1 MTMSTSQQDRATT
14 AAAPSSGADLSA
26 IAGILG
32 DPIADNVAPEAPR
45 RGWRIPWRTM
55 ILLGV
60 LGGGAAGAPWVLAHI
75 GRGSNANPLAAL
87 PAHTV
92 EHGDLTISVTEDG
105 SMVSDENV
113 DVVCGVAGGATII
126 WLIDDGSR
134 VTEGTELV
142 RLDSSKLSED
152 VSAQK
157 IAFEKARAANIQAEK
172 DFAAAKIAV
181 EEYTEGTYKKELRK
195 AESDVS
201 AAKERLQSTR
211 NQLEH
216 GERMFRK
223 GYITPQQLDAQKA
236 AVERADLDLGTAEI
250 SLDVLERFA
259 KPKMITELTSKRD
272 AMEAKRDSERASLEL
287 EKAKLDRLSAQLSK
301 CTLKAP
307 KDGLVIYANERNRQ
321 AETEIKNG
329 AKVNEGTTIIRLPNL
344 SRMRADVEVH
354 EAKVD
359 KIRTGM
365 AARVRLQGREFEGTV
380 ISVANRPQSNWMST
394 AKKYV
399 VQVRIDGEP
408 QEVRP
413 GVTAEVEIIVADLKD
428 VIAVPVAAVME
439 KRGQYFCAVRKGE
452 AIERRAVTLGL
463 GNDKLV
469 NITEGLEDGDALIL
483 NPRKALGEDAVEETG
498 PGDGKRGPKGPG
510 GPPGAG
516 GQGGPGVAAGGAPGR
531 GPGAPAGAAGGP
543 GGAPGA
549 AAAASGGPGAAAGEA
564 GAGPTGKGERP
575 AAPGGAPKQP

>member
-1 MTMSTSQQDRATT
+1 MAEKNRAPEPTPT
-14 AAAPSSGADLSA
+14 AGADVAA

-32 DPIADNVAPEAPR
+32 DPIADDAAAPIPR
-45 RGWRIPWRTM
+45 RRFPWRT
-55 ILLGV
+55 LLTLAV
-60 LGGGAAGAPWVLAHI
+60 LGGGVAGAPWVLASL
-75 GRGSNANPLAAL
+75 GRGGTANPLATL
-87 PAHTV
+87 PAHVVTR
-92 EHGDLTISVTEDG
+92 GPLTISVTEDG

-113 DVVCGVAGGATII
+113 DIVCGVAGGATVI
-126 WLIDDGSR
+126 WLIDDGAR

-195 AESDVS
+195 AESDVT

-216 GERMFRK
+216 GQRMFRK
-223 GYITPQQLDAQKA
+223 GYITPQQLDAQKS

-250 SLDVLERFA
+250 ALDVLERFA
-259 KPKMITELTSKRD
+259 KPKMITELASKRD
-272 AMEAKRDSERASLEL
+272 ATEAKRDSERAALEL
-287 EKAKLDRLSAQLSK
+287 EKAKLERLTSQLAK

-329 AKVNEGTTIIRLPNL
+329 AKVNEGTTILRLPNL
-344 SRMRADVEVH
+344 ERMRADVEVH
-354 EAKVD
+354 ESKVD

-365 AARVRLQGREFEGTV
+365 RARIKVQGREFEGTV
-380 ISVANRPQSNWMST
+380 TAVANRPQSNWMST

-408 QEVRP
+408 GEVRP
-413 GVTAEVEIIVADLKD
+413 GVTAEVEIIVADLAD
-428 VIAVPVAAVME
+428 VISVPVAAVME
-439 KRGQYFCAVRKGE
+439 KRGQFFCAVRKGD
-452 AIERRAVTLGL
+452 AIERRSVVLGM

-469 NITEGLEDGDALIL
+469 EITSGLEDGEAVIL
-483 NPRKALGEDAVEETG
+483 NPRKALGEEGSEETAGAAGRG
-498 PGDGKRGPKGPG
+498 PGMPGGGRGPGGPGGRG

-516 GQGGPGVAAGGAPGR
+516 P
-531 GPGAPAGAAGGP
+531 PGA
-543 GGAPGA
+543 GAPGA
-549 AAAASGGPGAAAGEA
+549 GPQGGGPQGG
-564 GAGPTGKGERP
+564 GPQ
-575 AAPGGAPKQP
+575 GGGPQGGGPQGGGPQGGRGGGPPVPKQG